1 MQVGVTGFAVLHLA
15 LVYFLQQLQT
25 TKVSLMSLPRLCNGI
40 QNLHIN
46 VRLGGVVANIVTS

>member
-1 MQVGVTGFAVLHLA
+1 MGVTGFTVLHLA